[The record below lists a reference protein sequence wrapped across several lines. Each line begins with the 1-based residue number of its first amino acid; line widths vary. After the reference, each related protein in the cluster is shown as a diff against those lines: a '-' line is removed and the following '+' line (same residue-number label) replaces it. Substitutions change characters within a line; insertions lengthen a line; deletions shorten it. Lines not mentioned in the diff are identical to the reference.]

1 MSRNY
6 LEYVLD
12 LLSHCD
18 SITSRA
24 MFGGYGIYKNGVIF
38 AIIAHD
44 ELYFKVDQSNIDL
57 YKKQGSEA
65 FTFETKGRVSTMI
78 SYWKVPLIIMEDETQ
93 LKDWVEQS
101 YNISLKNKM
110 KPT

>member
-1 MSRNY
+1 MSKIY

-24 MFGGYGIYKNGVIF
+24 MFGGYGIYKNGIIF

-44 ELYFKVDQSNIDL
+44 ELYFKVDQSNIEL
-57 YKKQGSEA
+57 YKNHGSEA
-65 FTFETKGRVSTMI
+65 FTFETKGRVSKM
-78 SYWKVPLIIMEDETQ
+78 SYWKVPLLVMEDETQ
-93 LKDWVEQS
+93 LMEWVNQS
-101 YNISLKNKM
+101 YNISLKNIR
-110 KPT
+110 

>member
-1 MSRNY
+1 
-6 LEYVLD
+6 
-12 LLSHCD
+12 
-18 SITSRA
+18 
-24 MFGGYGIYKNGVIF
+24 MFGGYGIYKNGIIF

-65 FTFETKGRVSTMI
+65 FTFETKGKVSTMI

>member
-1 MSRNY
+1 MSKYY

-12 LLSHCD
+12 LLSHCG

-24 MFGGYGIYKNGVIF
+24 MFGGHGIYKNGVIF

-44 ELYFKVDQSNIDL
+44 ELYFKVDKSNIDL
-57 YKKQGSEA
+57 YKKLGSET
-65 FTFETKGRVSTMI
+65 FTFETNSRVSVM
-78 SYWKVPLIIMEDETQ
+78 SYWKVPLLIMEDEAK

-101 YNISLKNKM
+101 YTISLKIKKN
-110 KPT
+110 

>member
-1 MSRNY
+1 MSRDY
-6 LEYVLD
+6 LEYILD

-38 AIIAHD
+38 AIIARD
-44 ELYFKVDQSNIDL
+44 ELYFKVDQSNIEQ

-65 FTFETKGRVSTMI
+65 FTFEAKGKVSKM
-78 SYWKVPLIIMEDETQ
+78 SYWKVPLLIMEDETQ

-101 YNISLKNKM
+101 YNISLKNKI